1 METLLIGIY
10 NLEVVD
16 ESGQPVIVSFRL
28 PSLAQASIYHE
39 PMSLA
44 HVSLT
49 ETALR
54 RLEECNTKLISWGP
68 HPQVET
74 LNAQNRLKIITRLL
88 FVYNRRI
95 GFFDKLSLKY
105 LCKISSR

>member
-1 METLLIGIY
+1 METLLIGVF

-16 ESGQPVIVSFRL
+16 EKGEPVVISFRL

-44 HVSLT
+44 HASLT

-54 RLEECNTKLISWGP
+54 RLEECNTKLVTWGP
-68 HPQVET
+68 LSQVEM
-74 LNAQNRLKIITRLL
+74 LNAQNRLKIMTALMFIYNKHIGLL
-88 FVYNRRI
+88 H
-95 GFFDKLSLKY
+95 KTSLNF
-105 LCKISSR
+105 LCKVTSR